1 MRTSLVSRRGALQFI
16 GGVLG
21 GVITASAQDSTKQ
34 LGPPVSA
41 HGARSRFESHVVRWR
56 YKTPTEESS
65 WTMTPSS
72 LQYERHHA
80 GIPEIDPATHQLLII
95 GLVDRPLKLPLADL
109 MPEDAV
115 IDAKTLA
122 LVKMPNRDGFASDPR
137 PDVPLNRRP

>member
-1 MRTSLVSRRGALQFI
+1 
-16 GGVLG
+16 
-21 GVITASAQDSTKQ
+21 
-34 LGPPVSA
+34 
-41 HGARSRFESHVVRWR
+41 
-56 YKTPTEESS
+56 
-65 WTMTPSS
+65 MTPSS